1 MASFDEGDEL
11 NRPLGLAPSPRQP
24 IPYAKLALA
33 GCGVLVIGLIAFLIE
48 TDDRMGGEPFAVAAI
63 ERETPAPTAPVVA
76 AADRAAAPAQVAAGQ
91 AGGRIAASEVEAQS
105 GVKVVRA
112 GNAP

>member
-33 GCGVLVIGLIAFLIE
+33 GCGVLVVGLIAFLIE
-48 TDDRMGGEPFAVAAI
+48 TDDRMGGEPYAVATIEKELAAPAPAVAAAS
-63 ERETPAPTAPVVA
+63 RPAVT
-76 AADRAAAPAQVAAGQ
+76 QGAG
-91 AGGRIAASEVEAQS
+91 ALASGRIAAGEIE
-105 GVKVVRA
+105 
-112 GNAP
+112 